1 MAGELGIG
9 ALGTTLLSPVGFMGQ
24 MLDEYRRG
32 LAACKAPVGKM
43 LNDQKGV
50 FTFVH
55 VAETRKEAIRARAAW
70 SALWYVNAAP
80 IVFKVPRAVWY
91 DVIRSGL
98 HPNAPRDTAALSG
111 NDQTSLDIA
120 PDEIPVLRL
129 LKLMARGEEI
139 SAEEAHDVL
148 EELDSV
154 IIGDV
159 DHCRKKFEA
168 YEAIGA
174 DRMMCLVQFGQIPH
188 RDVVS
193 SIDLIG
199 KHLVPHFAT
208 PRKQAA
214 E

>member
-1 MAGELGIG
+1 M
-9 ALGTTLLSPVGFMGQ
+9 
-24 MLDEYRRG
+24 
-32 LAACKAPVGKM
+32 
-43 LNDQKGV
+43 
-50 FTFVH
+50 
-55 VAETRKEAIRARAAW
+55 
-70 SALWYVNAAP
+70 
-80 IVFKVPRAVWY
+80 
-91 DVIRSGL
+91 
-98 HPNAPRDTAALSG
+98 SG

-168 YEAIGA
+168 YVAIGA

-193 SIDLIG
+193 SIELIG
-199 KHLVPHFAT
+199 KHLVPHFASR
-208 PRKQAA
+208 RKQAA